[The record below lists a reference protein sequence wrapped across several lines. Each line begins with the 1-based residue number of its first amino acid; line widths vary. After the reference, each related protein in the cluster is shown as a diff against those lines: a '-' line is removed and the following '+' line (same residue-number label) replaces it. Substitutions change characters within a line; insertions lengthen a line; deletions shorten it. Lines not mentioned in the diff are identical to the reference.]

1 MSWITKLIKKKMV
14 ETGKVILTDCDGVLL
29 DWENSFH
36 AWMKEHGHE
45 RVVEGVYEMEIA
57 YGIPK
62 AVCRELVREFNE
74 IAWMF
79 CLTALRDSR
88 SGVAKLVEAGYT
100 FVCITSLSLDPYAKQ
115 LRVENLEKVFGEGV
129 FDDVVCLDTGADKDE
144 ALAPYKDT
152 GLYWI
157 EDKTENAVLGSD
169 LGLNTILINHA
180 HNSDC
185 NDKRITKVDNW
196 AQISNLI
203 LA

>member
-62 AVCRELVREFNE
+62 AVCKELVREFNE
-74 IAWMF
+74 SAWMC
-79 CLTALRDSR
+79 CLPALRDSR

-185 NDKRITKVDNW
+185 DDKRITKVDNW

>member
-1 MSWITKLIKKKMV
+1 MV

-62 AVCRELVREFNE
+62 AVCKELVREFNE
-74 IAWMF
+74 SAWMC
-79 CLTALRDSR
+79 CLPALRDSR

-185 NDKRITKVDNW
+185 DDKRITKVDNW